1 MLKELFTSTELS
13 AMGSISTKLSD
24 NKDVKSAE
32 WYNFTNQTWEVRDA
46 ATHILLDLI
55 LPYTHVI
62 RNMDYPLAIE
72 IDNKNYQYLAPS
84 VMDVNGNAGAPFF
97 LYNLSLCA
105 QAEVQEAFTLPSSN
119 KLMLDIA
126 SGFYTTYGLGNVYL
140 ANTCRMVKITSRIP
154 WGQTLSVAPKV
165 IQNGQYVGVT
175 SSDVL
180 YLKSGEE
187 VIIEGN
193 FNLLVFGAANS
204 SLSSIGQPFEILVGV
219 QVLAFY
225 DPANPGLPPLNSL
238 LPSQAIGNPQTLD
251 LSSVY
256 LANAGHQILHNY
268 SVAAGTSTMVNIG
281 TANVLVTSFLGNQR
295 TQVLAVNCTET
306 YNLWVYPCLD
316 NYALAIGA
324 KGTQIATA
332 AAATAYSP
340 VFPSTSADGSHSN
353 TNASTPYD
361 LYDLGALVGIFPGYQ
376 IVIENTG
383 AAAATVTMEE
393 LHYNNPIQ

>member
-1 MLKELFTSTELS
+1 MLKELFTAAQLATT
-13 AMGSISTKLSD
+13 GQITTKLSD

-72 IDNKNYQYLAPS
+72 IDNKNYQYLAPA

-119 KLMLDIA
+119 KLVLDSS
-126 SGFYTTYGLGNVYL
+126 SGFYSAYGLGNIYL
-140 ANTCRMVKITSRIP
+140 ANTCRKVKITSYVP
-154 WGQTLSVAPKV
+154 WGMQLEVEPLSIK
-165 IQNGQYVGVT
+165 NGNYVGAT
-175 SSDVL
+175 TAGKI

-187 VIIEGN
+187 IVLEGN
-193 FNLLVFGAANS
+193 FNLLTIGS
-204 SLSSIGQPFEILVGV
+204 SNAGLSTVGQGFEKLIGV
-219 QVLAFY
+219 QILAFY
-225 DPANPGLPPLNSL
+225 DPANPGLPPLNAL
-238 LPSQAIGNPQTLD
+238 VPSQASGDPEGLD

-256 LANAGHQILHNY
+256 LTNAGHQFVDNY
-268 SVAAGTSTMVNIG
+268 SVPAGTATMANIG
-281 TANVLVTSFLGNQR
+281 TANLSVTSFLGNQR

-316 NYALAIGA
+316 NYALTIGA
-324 KGTQIATA
+324 KGTQIATGA
-332 AAATAYSP
+332 PATAYSP
-340 VFPSTSADGSHSN
+340 AFPSTSTDGSNSN
-353 TNASTPYD
+353 TNSSTPYD
-361 LYDLGALVGIFPGYQ
+361 LYDLVALVGIYPGYQ

-383 AAAATVTMEE
+383 AATAKVSMEE
-393 LHYNNPIQ
+393 LHYNNPI